1 MENTIQHATQIL
13 ILTFLAITFL
23 QSGMDKMLDWKG
35 NLGFMRGHF
44 SKTAF
49 KDYVPALLGVATVLE
64 MLSGIL
70 AGVGAIQLMIDGKSS
85 IGFLGA
91 VIAALTLMFLFL
103 GQRIAKDYAGAQT
116 LVVYLIPTV
125 FLVFLMQG

>member
-1 MENTIQHATQIL
+1 MENMIQHATQIL
-13 ILTFLAITFL
+13 ILIFLAITFL

-35 NLGFMRGHF
+35 NLGFIRGHF
-44 SKTAF
+44 SKTVF
-49 KDYVPALLGVATVLE
+49 KDYMAGLLGAAMVLE

-70 AGVGAIQLMIDGKSS
+70 GGVGAIQLIIDGKSS

-91 VIAALTLMFLFL
+91 VISALTLMFLFL

-116 LVVYLIPTV
+116 LVIYLIPTV
-125 FLVFLMQG
+125 FLVFLMQR